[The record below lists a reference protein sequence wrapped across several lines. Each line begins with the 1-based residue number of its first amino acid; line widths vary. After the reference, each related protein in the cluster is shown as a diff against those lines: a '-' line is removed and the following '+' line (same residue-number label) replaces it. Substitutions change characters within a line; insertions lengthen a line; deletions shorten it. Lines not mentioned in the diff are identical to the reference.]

1 MLQVIIS
8 PAKQMRAA
16 QDAFEVL
23 GIPPFVRRRLASTAH
38 C

>member
-1 MLQVIIS
+1 MLQVVIS

-16 QDAFEVL
+16 QDAFEVWAFHPL
-23 GIPPFVRRRLASTAH
+23 RARRLASTAH

>member
-23 GIPPFVRRRLASTAH
+23 AFRLLRTRRIASTAH

>member
-16 QDAFEVL
+16 KMLLKSWASHPL
-23 GIPPFVRRRLASTAH
+23 CARRLASTAH

>member
-8 PAKQMRAA
+8 PAKPKMLLKSWAYR
-16 QDAFEVL
+16 L
-23 GIPPFVRRRLASTAH
+23 LRTKRLASTAH

>member
-8 PAKQMRAA
+8 PAKQMRAGLMLLKSW
-16 QDAFEVL
+16 AFRL
-23 GIPPFVRRRLASTAH
+23 LRTRRLASTAH

>member
-16 QDAFEVL
+16 QDAFEVWASHPL
-23 GIPPFVRRRLASTAH
+23 CARRLASIAH

>member
-1 MLQVIIS
+1 MLQAIIS

-16 QDAFEVL
+16 QDAFEVWAFHL
-23 GIPPFVRRRLASTAH
+23 LRTRRLASTAH